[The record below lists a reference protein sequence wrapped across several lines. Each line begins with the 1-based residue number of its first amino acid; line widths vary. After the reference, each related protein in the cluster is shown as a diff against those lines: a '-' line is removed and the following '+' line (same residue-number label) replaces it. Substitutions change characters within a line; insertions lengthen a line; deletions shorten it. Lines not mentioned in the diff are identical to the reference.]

1 MLRISAKDQIANRA
15 AALTNA
21 NLTLEAALS
30 HARTPSEKMELLDAL
45 QEATRLYMRETMRE
59 VQKERAAE
67 READLA
73 ELQEKNKI
81 SNEDAHELLL
91 ALNNKPRLR
100 RRSSSMVEE
109 RACLHAR
116 AEAILEED
124 ISGDDE

>member
-1 MLRISAKDQIANRA
+1 MLRISAKDQISNRA

-59 VQKERAAE
+59 VQKERMAE

-81 SNEDAHELLL
+81 SNEDAQELLQ
-91 ALNNKPRLR
+91 ALNGLPRLVR
-100 RRSSSMVEE
+100 RRGSEMVSE
-109 RACLHAR
+109 RASLHAR
-116 AEAILEED
+116 VEAILEED
-124 ISGDDE
+124 DGE

>member
-30 HARTPSEKMELLDAL
+30 SARTPAEKMELLDAL